1 MNTKNNTMSFD
12 LSIWYKKNTKGNT
25 LFSYLGEITEETI
38 SDILDKVEDLLFE
51 GGEEIKL
58 LKRVYYISVETL
70 QNLFHHSDIPVSQNN
85 GSDIENNVAFILS
98 EKIENR
104 YHITTGNFIKRSNI
118 RMLKERI
125 DQLNFLS
132 KEEVKILYKLILNN
146 EEFSDK
152 GGGGLGMIDLVKR
165 TGNNLSYNFYNF
177 DEEYIF
183 FSLRIAI

>member
-1 MNTKNNTMSFD
+1 MSFD
-12 LSIWYKKNTKGNT
+12 LSKWYNKHTEEKT
-25 LFSYLGEITEETI
+25 LFSYLGEVTEETI
-38 SDILDKVEDLLFE
+38 SNILDKIEVLLSEEGEDTKLF
-51 GGEEIKL
+51 
-58 LKRVYYISVETL
+58 KRVYYISVETL
-70 QNLFHHSDIPVSQNN
+70 QNLFHHSDLPVSQNN
-85 GSDIENNVAFILS
+85 GSVIEKNVVFILS
-98 EKIENR
+98 EKISNR

-118 RMLKERI
+118 RVLKERI

-132 KEEVKILYKLILNN
+132 KDEVRILYKLILNN
-146 EEFSDK
+146 EEFSEK

>member
-1 MNTKNNTMSFD
+1 MSFD
-12 LSIWYKKNTKGNT
+12 LSNWYSKNTKENT
-25 LFSYLGEITEETI
+25 LFSFLGEITEQTI
-38 SDILDKVEDLLFE
+38 IDILDKIEYLLSE
-51 GGEEIKL
+51 GDEENKI

-70 QNLFHHSDIPVSQNN
+70 QNLFHHSDVPISKNN
-85 GSDIENNVAFILS
+85 SSVNESNVAFILS
-98 EKIENR
+98 EKTDDR
-104 YHITTGNFIKRSNI
+104 YYITTGNFIKRSNI
-118 RMLKERI
+118 RVLKERI

-132 KEEVKILYKLILNN
+132 KEEVKQLYKLILTND
-146 EEFSDK
+146 EFSDK